1 MLEGRDDK
9 MAAVIKDFI
18 EKIARTPTQIQPT
31 QALQYRRAK
40 GGGGPEK
47 LFLFEKYFYLGF

>member
-1 MLEGRDDK
+1 